1 MKTFT
6 IISLGC
12 PRNLVDSEV
21 MAGYL
26 KASGLKPGSP
36 EDGVDVV
43 VVNTC
48 AFVESAR
55 EESIEA
61 IIEAGDLKK
70 EGKAEYL
77 VVCGCLG
84 QMYKNKLA
92 DKLPEADLI
101 IGTSD
106 FHKIAGL
113 LTAIKKRKSRS
124 AVSSRLKYLYNED
137 SPRSSFTPGHYA
149 YIKISEGC
157 SNYCS
162 YCIISRL
169 RGDFR
174 SRRLES
180 VIAEVRNLARGGAL
194 KEIELI
200 GQDTTL
206 FGAEEAGR
214 TELPQLL
221 GKLSELENSIKWIRL
236 LYTHPA
242 HYTDELIDVIG
253 SEKKICKY
261 LDLPIQH
268 INDKVL
274 RLMNRKTT
282 KREITKLIHALR
294 KKIPGLVLRTS
305 VIVGFPG
312 ETDKDFKELLEF
324 LTDVRFDRLGAFIY
338 SREEG
343 TRASRFKGQVSDSLK
358 EERYD
363 QVMKLQQGISIR
375 SGKRFLGKTVDVL
388 IDEKAAGEDNKD
400 SESFIGRTQGDAP
413 EIDGVVYFT
422 AKGARIGD
430 FCKVKITDT
439 LEYDLVGE
447 KA

>member
-1 MKTFT
+1 MKKFA
-6 IISLGC
+6 IVSLGC

-21 MAGYL
+21 MAGHL
-26 KASGLKPGSP
+26 KAGGLKPGP
-36 EDGVDVV
+36 LEDGVDVV

-55 EESIEA
+55 EESVEA

-70 EGKAEYL
+70 KGKARYL
-77 VVCGCLG
+77 VICGCLG

-92 DKLPEADLI
+92 AKLPEADLI

-106 FHKIAGL
+106 FPGIAGL
-113 LTAIKKRKSRS
+113 LAGLKNRKGRS
-124 AVSSRLKYLYNED
+124 AVSSHLSYLYNED
-137 SPRSSFTPGHYA
+137 SPRSPFTPKHYA

-162 YCIISRL
+162 YCVISRL

-174 SRRLES
+174 SRRPES
-180 VIAEVRNLARGGAL
+180 VVAEVRNLARGGML
-194 KEIELI
+194 KEIDII

-206 FGAEEAGR
+206 FGMDRHVKGALA
-214 TELPQLL
+214 QLL
-221 GKLSELENSIKWIRL
+221 RNLSALENSIRWIRL

-242 HYTDELIDVIG
+242 HYTGELIDVIG

-268 INDKVL
+268 ISDKVL
-274 RLMNRKTT
+274 RLMNRNTT
-282 KREITKLIHALR
+282 KKEIVKLIHTLR

-305 VIVGFPG
+305 VITGFPG
-312 ETDKDFKELLEF
+312 ETDKDFKELLKF
-324 LTDVRFDRLGAFIY
+324 LADTKFDALGAFIY

-343 TRASRFKGQVSDSLK
+343 TRASRFKGHLSDGLK
-358 EERYD
+358 QERYD
-363 QVMKLQQGISIR
+363 QIMKLQQAVSTR
-375 SGKRFLGKTVDVL
+375 SKKKFIGKMVDVL
-388 IDEKAAGEDNKD
+388 IDERMPAEDNEV
-400 SESFIGRTQGDAP
+400 SNGFIGRTQGDAP
-413 EIDGVVYFT
+413 EIDGVVYVT
-422 AKGARIGD
+422 GKGVKVGD
-430 FCKVKITDT
+430 FCKVRITDS
-439 LEYDLVGE
+439 LEYDLIGE